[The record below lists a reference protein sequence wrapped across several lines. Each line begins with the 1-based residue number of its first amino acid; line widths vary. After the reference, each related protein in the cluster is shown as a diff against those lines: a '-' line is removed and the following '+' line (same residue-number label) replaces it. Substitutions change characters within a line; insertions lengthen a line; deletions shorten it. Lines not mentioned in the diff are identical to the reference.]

1 MMPTIP
7 TFSKA
12 ALAIL
17 NRQVYDPTAKC
28 DYEIMSGGL
37 LWSDEF
43 PQIGSP
49 EWPVFAHNWVYRFL
63 LAYRASITM
72 GEENALFRPVWQQA
86 IHHAPNWPGLRAERR
101 DKPVQHFLIM
111 EKQRFT
117 QELQD
122 YQDIFTAAVNSQEPP
137 NVFFQKYFQS
147 S

>member
-1 MMPTIP
+1 MSTIP
-7 TFSKA
+7 MFSNA

-17 NRQVYDPTAKC
+17 NRQVYDPTAKG

-86 IHHAPNWPGLRAERR
+86 IDHAPNWPGLREERR
-101 DKPVQHFLIM
+101 GKQVQHFLIM
-111 EKQRFT
+111 EKQRFY

-122 YQDIFTAAVNSQEPP
+122 YQDIFTAAVNSQDSQTH
-137 NVFFQKYFQS
+137 FFPKYFQS